1 MFVAALPTRA
11 KLWIQPRCPSTDE
24 WAEMMW
30 LIYTL
35 RHHSVIR
42 RDEMKPFTMTWEKWK
57 GLMLNEL
64 SQRKTDNKYHTIAF
78 TCEF

>member
-1 MFVAALPTRA
+1 MFVAALSTTA

-24 WAEMMW
+24 WAETMW

-35 RHHSVIR
+35 WHHWVIR
-42 RDEMKPFTMTWEKWK
+42 RDEMKPFTMMWEKGK
-57 GLMLNEL
+57 GLLLNEL
-64 SQRKTDNKYHTIAF
+64 SQSEKDMKYHTIAF

>member
-1 MFVAALPTRA
+1 MFVAALSITA

-24 WAEMMW
+24 WAETMW

-35 RHHSVIR
+35 RHHSFIR

-57 GLMLNEL
+57 GLMLNKL
-64 SQRKTDNKYHTIAF
+64 SERKTYTKYHTIVF